1 MAWRNTDID
10 DLVATISQKE
20 VDAFRR
26 SADFAFDPVERL
38 LSRTVAMVRGY
49 IRSGG
54 KCRLSPDESLIP
66 ESTISKAMD
75 YAAFDVLKRLSI
87 TPNEARSKARESAEA
102 YFRKIG
108 DGTLVP
114 ESYGSDETSGTNG
127 PGIEIV
133 SCSRARI
140 TPQSVEGL

>member
-1 MAWRNTDID
+1 MAWRKPDAD
-10 DLVATISQKE
+10 DLVATLSQKE
-20 VDAFRR
+20 VDAFRK

-87 TPNEARSKARESAEA
+87 LPNEARTKARESAED
-102 YFRKIG
+102 YFRRIG
-108 DGTLVP
+108 DGGLVP
-114 ESYGSDETSGTNG
+114 ESHGADETAGTNG
-127 PGIEIV
+127 PCIEIV
-133 SCSRARI
+133 TSSRHRI
-140 TPQSVEGL
+140 TTRSMEGF